1 MRPRRIDRSDGD
13 SHVITS
19 APREALALGNPDE
32 ALALGDPDDVVV
44 VSGLDEAIASIRRRT
59 ARLAYLIIRC
69 EYLDAWCEACDLNR
83 AVQAADVL
91 AFAVLPLSEA
101 SDGVR
106 RLDVVGTAA
115 DAVLQWAPTP
125 SAAAIRLAFGS
136 TAHADR
142 ALWDDEMA
150 VWLAKLAVHRPAPI
164 RTNMHHQGRERAA
177 PGAKVAAGR

>member
-1 MRPRRIDRSDGD
+1 MRPRKIDRPDGD
-13 SHVITS
+13 GHGITS
-19 APREALALGNPDE
+19 APRKALALGNPDE
-32 ALALGDPDDVVV
+32 ALALGDPDDVV

-59 ARLAYLIIRC
+59 ARLAYLIIRR

-91 AFAVLPLSEA
+91 AFAVLQLSEA

-125 SAAAIRLAFGS
+125 SAGATRLAFGS

-142 ALWDDEMA
+142 TLWDDEVA
-150 VWLAKLAVHRPAPI
+150 VWLAKLAVHSPAPI
-164 RTNMHHQGRERAA
+164 RTNMHHQGCEHAA